1 MSMVIKEIWFEK
13 DQLYGKDEAGH
24 VFSQSL
30 LWYPR
35 LKDATAEQRMAYSIG
50 IDGIH
55 WRGLD
60 EDVSFESFCY
70 QDAQPSEMQKFFLT
84 HKEINIAEFARSI
97 GINATLLRNYI
108 NGFKRPS
115 QEREKFI
122 MDCIHKLG
130 QEYLSA

>member
-60 EDVSFESFCY
+60 TSRIPVLPVMKT
-70 QDAQPSEMQKFFLT
+70 AQHRQRGL
-84 HKEINIAEFARSI
+84 
-97 GINATLLRNYI
+97 
-108 NGFKRPS
+108 
-115 QEREKFI
+115 
-122 MDCIHKLG
+122 KLKN
-130 QEYLSA
+130 